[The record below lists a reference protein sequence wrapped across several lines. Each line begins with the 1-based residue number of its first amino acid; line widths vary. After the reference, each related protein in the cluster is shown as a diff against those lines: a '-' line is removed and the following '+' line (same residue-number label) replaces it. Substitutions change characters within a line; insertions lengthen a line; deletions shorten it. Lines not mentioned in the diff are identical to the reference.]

1 MVASLLVEA
10 GQHVPVRVF
19 NPGELPWLVYKGTVV
34 AQMTPLPEG
43 EQPLD
48 QSNQKFIRRMKEM
61 DSTLAEAGNEVPM
74 HLVDLLERSCQHL
87 SGEQSQRVWELL
99 LRNQDVFSKGDLD
112 LGRTDLVRH
121 SINTGDHR
129 PIKQPYR
136 RLSVWQQQEAE
147 KQIGG
152 YAGEG
157 GD

>member
-1 MVASLLVEA
+1 MRDRETRTRLRL
-10 GQHVPVRVF
+10 
-19 NPGELPWLVYKGTVV
+19 
-34 AQMTPLPEG
+34 
-43 EQPLD
+43 LD

-61 DSTLAEAGNEVPM
+61 DSTLAEAGNEVPK

-87 SGEQSQRVWELL
+87 SGEQSQRVRELL

-121 SINTGDHR
+121 SINTADHR
-129 PIKQPYR
+129 PIKQPYG
-136 RLSVWQQQEAE
+136 RLPVWQQQEADR
-147 KQIGG
+147 G